1 MSNGSATTTPV
12 SLSHASAQHAAVTRK
27 KVKIQRF
34 KKKDLIHLFRGLS
47 SMLKAQINTS
57 DALKYYGQ
65 GLPNKAMASAL
76 EQIRF
81 DTESGMSIH
90 EAFRRTG
97 RFDDM
102 TIGLIQAGGDSGQLN
117 RAFREL
123 DATMVEIDPL
133 VVAEDGHLLALDAKM
148 GFDDGRRAGHRLA
161 C

>member
-1 MSNGSATTTPV
+1 MNNGTVTTNAGAFSPAASRSAV
-12 SLSHASAQHAAVTRK
+12 SAKKERK
-27 KVKIQRF
+27 VQRF

-65 GLPNKAMASAL
+65 GLPNKVLAATL
-76 EQIRF
+76 EQIRQ

-90 EAFRRTG
+90 EAFRKTN

-123 DATMVEIDPL
+123 ADRL
-133 VVAEDGHLLALDAKM
+133 KAELYFKKPVSYTHLTLPTKA
-148 GFDDGRRAGHRLA
+148 
-161 C
+161 

>member
-1 MSNGSATTTPV
+1 MNNGTATNTPGSFSPV
-12 SLSHASAQHAAVTRK
+12 TSRAAVRPK
-27 KVKIQRF
+27 KEARVQRF

-47 SMLKAQINTS
+47 SINTS

-65 GLPNKAMASAL
+65 GLPNKAMASTL
-76 EQIRF
+76 EKIRL

-90 EAFRRTG
+90 EAFRKTN

-123 DATMVEIDPL
+123 AD
-133 VVAEDGHLLALDAKM
+133 
-148 GFDDGRRAGHRLA
+148 RLKA
-161 C
+161 DLYFKKQVR